1 MQKNIAVLAG
11 DGIGP
16 EVVRASKN
24 VLNAIA
30 KKYKHEFM
38 YHDALVG
45 GAAYDKYQ
53 EHLPQDTID
62 VCNHTD
68 AILFGS
74 VGGPVNLQHT
84 DKWANCE
91 AKSILALR
99 KAFGFG
105 INLRKTVIQKSL
117 INISPLKNEL
127 LEAGLDIVIFREL
140 LGDVYF
146 GEHYLGQK
154 NNERYAMD
162 TGEYTE
168 SQIKNIAIKA
178 FEVAML
184 RNKKLVSVD
193 KANVMATSKLWR
205 QVVNEVR
212 LFYPE
217 VAYTDMLVD
226 NCAMQ
231 IIRNPAQFDVIL
243 TSNLFGDILSDE
255 LSVLSGSL
263 GMMPSASF
271 GVNNFAL
278 YEPAGGSAP
287 DIAGLNIAN
296 PIAQIMSSSMM
307 LEYSF
312 NMQEEALAI
321 TNAINQVITD
331 GYRTEDLAVKNSSDI
346 IVGTQEFAELVVQD
360 ILK

>member
-16 EVVRASKN
+16 EVMQASKK

-30 KKYKHEFM
+30 KKYHHDFI

-45 GAAYDKYQ
+45 GAAYDQYQ
-53 EHLPQDTID
+53 NHLPIETINI
-62 VCNHTD
+62 CKQTD

-74 VGGPVNLQHT
+74 VGGPVNQQHL

-117 INISPLKNEL
+117 VNISPLKNEL
-127 LEAGLDIVIFREL
+127 LKEGLDIVIFREL

-146 GEHYLGQK
+146 GEHYLGEK
-154 NNERYAMD
+154 NNERYASD
-162 TGEYTE
+162 IGEYTE
-168 SQIKNIAIKA
+168 SQIRNIAIKA
-178 FEVAML
+178 FEIAML
-184 RNKKLVSVD
+184 RGKKLVSVD
-193 KANVMATSKLWR
+193 KANVLATSKLWR
-205 QVVNEVR
+205 QIVNEVR
-212 LFYPE
+212 LAYPE
-217 VAYTDMLVD
+217 VVYTDMLVD

-263 GMMPSASF
+263 GMMPSVSF
-271 GVNNFAL
+271 GINNFAL

-287 DIAGLNIAN
+287 DIAGKNIAN
-296 PIAQIMSSSMM
+296 PIAQIMSAGMM

-312 NMQEEALAI
+312 NMPEEAL
-321 TNAINQVITD
+321 VITD
-331 GYRTEDLAVKNSSDI
+331 SINAVIDNGYRTADLAMIGSNDI
-346 IVGTQEFAELVVQD
+346 IVGTKEFAELVVQN

>member
-1 MQKNIAVLAG
+1 MKKNIAVLAG

-16 EVVRASKN
+16 EVMQASKS

-30 KKYKHEFM
+30 QKFQHQFI

-62 VCNHTD
+62 ICKQTE

-84 DKWANCE
+84 DKWSNCE

-99 KAFGFG
+99 SAFGFG

-127 LEAGLDIVIFREL
+127 LKNGLDIVIFREL

-154 NNERYAMD
+154 NNERYASD
-162 TGEYTE
+162 IGEYTE

-178 FEVAML
+178 FDIAML
-184 RNKKLVSVD
+184 RGKKLVSVD
-193 KANVMATSKLWR
+193 KANVLATSKLWR
-205 QVVNEVR
+205 EIVNEVR
-212 LFYPE
+212 LAYPE
-217 VAYTDMLVD
+217 VVYTDMLVD

-231 IIRNPAQFDVIL
+231 IIRNPSQFDVIL

-271 GVNNFAL
+271 GVNGFAL

-287 DIAGLNIAN
+287 DIAGQNIAN
-296 PIAQIMSSSMM
+296 PIAQIMSAGMM

-321 TNAINQVITD
+321 TDAINQVIGS
-331 GYRTEDLAVKNSSDI
+331 GYRTADLAMTGSSDI
-346 IVGTQEFAELVVQD
+346 IVGTREFTEQVVQN